1 MQTSLTNLYAL
12 TDWIYSLPQ
21 ETETTQD
28 LDEPVVDRTKTA
40 TYKILFNSSNNL
52 YERLK
57 SFLIKTSIKDT
68 KIRINPNDRVDLV
81 SDFLVFIVDKD
92 KLKNYENTEL
102 NFNAVYWHFLQ
113 FLTRDKYTGGQ
124 DLHRRTVE
132 GVRTQSE
139 QMKVKKGIDTKT
151 YSAPETHKAFSRK
164 NEDGDIERDYVSNEQ
179 TPEDLTIRSTTVNA
193 MGNKVLKLFKSEY
206 GPQWKEMYDI
216 YQNKLNE
223 TYDSMAE
230 WSKVEGISLPTLK
243 NRWSNIQDLMKKR
256 GIEFFQ
262 TEPSKQ
268 DNVRMINKWISKGC
282 PNLM

>member
-1 MQTSLTNLYAL
+1 MQTSRTNLYAL

-21 ETETTQD
+21 ETENTQEQD
-28 LDEPVVDRTKTA
+28 VIVVDRTKSV

-57 SFLIKTSIKDT
+57 TFIFKTSVRDT
-68 KIRINPNDRVDLV
+68 KIKINPNDRIDLV
-81 SDFLVFIVDKD
+81 ADFLVFMVDKD
-92 KLKNYENTEL
+92 KLKDYENKDV

-124 DLHRRTVE
+124 DVHRRTVE

-139 QMKVKKGIDTKT
+139 QMKVKQGIETKT
-151 YSAPETHKAFSRK
+151 FSAPETHKSFSRK
-164 NEDGDIERDYVSNEQ
+164 NEDGDIERDYVSNDF
-179 TPEDLTIRSTTVNA
+179 TPEDITIRSTTVNA

-206 GPQWKEMYDI
+206 GAQWKEMYGI

-223 TYDSMAE
+223 TYESMSE

-256 GIEFFQ
+256 GAEFFQ
-262 TEPSKQ
+262 SETSKQ
-268 DNVRMINKWISKGC
+268 DNIRMINKWISKGC